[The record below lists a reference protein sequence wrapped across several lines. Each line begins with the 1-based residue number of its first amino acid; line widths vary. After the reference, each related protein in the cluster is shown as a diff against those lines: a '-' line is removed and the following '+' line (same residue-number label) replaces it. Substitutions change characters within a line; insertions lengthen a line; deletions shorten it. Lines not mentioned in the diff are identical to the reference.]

1 MRPDGTRRRQ
11 GTRTVATLGQMSPAA
26 IRQYVNDDALAEQ
39 LLPLQLTSPETNWT
53 RSEQVT
59 DMLTFVRK
67 QTIEPVA

>member
-1 MRPDGTRRRQ
+1 
-11 GTRTVATLGQMSPAA
+11 MSPAA
-26 IRQYVNDDALAEQ
+26 IRQYVNDDALAAQ